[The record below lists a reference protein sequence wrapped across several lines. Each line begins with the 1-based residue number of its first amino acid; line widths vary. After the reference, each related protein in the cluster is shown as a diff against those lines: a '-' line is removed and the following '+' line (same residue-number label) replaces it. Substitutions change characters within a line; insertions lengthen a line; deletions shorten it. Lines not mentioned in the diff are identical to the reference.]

1 IACEAVMPIRPRPR
15 TKADAARVFFI
26 ASSFKCAAMRRFRKS
41 GQLDS
46 HGCSPVPPVTVM
58 PVPVPVMM
66 PPAPVM
72 AVMPAPMT
80 VMPSVVMAVA
90 PVHLFRLQLID
101 LRARGHGRTDVLL
114 AALLAGA
121 GD

>member
-1 IACEAVMPIRPRPR
+1 
-15 TKADAARVFFI
+15 
-26 ASSFKCAAMRRFRKS
+26 
-41 GQLDS
+41 
-46 HGCSPVPPVTVM
+46 
-58 PVPVPVMM
+58 
-66 PPAPVM
+66 M

-121 GD
+121 GDAASVEALRQQRSGDRACRERGSGRQT